1 MAHISRPEPDI
12 VAKYIESDSK
22 DKDEKKEVPGKKK
35 TVKVDQN
42 ENKKEEV
49 DESEDKKSKS
59 IEKENPVTEQWM
71 KNLEMLDLKSL
82 DEMISPNQ

>member
-12 VAKYIESDSK
+12 VADNNKSDSK
-22 DKDEKKEVPGKKK
+22 DKNQKKEVPGKKK

>member
-1 MAHISRPEPDI
+1 MAHISNE
-12 VAKYIESDSK
+12 KGFK
-22 DKDEKKEVPGKKK
+22 DKEEKKEVPGKKK

-42 ENKKEEV
+42 ENKKKEV
-49 DESEDKKSKS
+49 DESEDKKSK
-59 IEKENPVTEQWM
+59 EKESPVTPQWM